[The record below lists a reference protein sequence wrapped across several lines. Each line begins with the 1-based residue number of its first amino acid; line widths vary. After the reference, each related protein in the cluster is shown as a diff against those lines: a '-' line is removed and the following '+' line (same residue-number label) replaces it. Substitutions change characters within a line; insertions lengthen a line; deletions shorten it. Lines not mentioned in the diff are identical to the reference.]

1 MKEPRSL
8 GCVVR
13 VYQRRTGF
21 TEWVVGT
28 TNPRVAKAAA
38 LEEAGLPPDYP
49 GRVRIHRLLTEDE
62 MKSYKPTPSKAHKK
76 T

>member
-13 VYQRRTGF
+13 VYRRTGF

-28 TNPRVAKAAA
+28 TNPKVAKAAA
-38 LEEAGLPPDYP
+38 LEEAGLPPDYR
-49 GRVRIHRLLTEDE
+49 GRVRIQRLPTEEE
-62 MKSYKPTPSKAHKK
+62 MKSYKATPSNAHQK